1 MSQTNRGN
9 LTGCVVAMTL
19 LAGMFLVF
27 CVGIAL
33 LVVGFPSVEGLHG
46 PGVAVLTIREELLDE
61 SGVIEDIEYLADH
74 PGTEALV
81 LRVDS
86 PGGVITV
93 AEEVYEALV
102 RVRERGIPIV
112 ASLGSTAASG
122 AYFVCLASDRIFAN
136 DTSLTGS
143 IGVIVEYTSPH
154 QLFDAI
160 GVQFDTIASGTFKTI
175 GSWGEAMSPEQRAH
189 LQELVN
195 KFNDMFVELVA
206 TERGLDVDKVR
217 SLADGRLFT
226 GRDAVEAGLVD
237 EIGDLHAAI
246 QYAAKQAGIEGEPR
260 IITPAEP
267 SPSLFDLIDR
277 VGDSGWAKLQERLR
291 APRIRVR

>member
-9 LTGCVVAMTL
+9 WTGCIVAVVL

-27 CVGIAL
+27 CVAIAL
-33 LVVGFPSVEGLHG
+33 LIVGLPTVEGLHG
-46 PGVAVLTIREELLDE
+46 PGVAVLEIREELLDE
-61 SGVIEDIEYLADH
+61 RGVIEDIEYLAEH
-74 PGTEALV
+74 PGAKALV

-93 AEEVYEALV
+93 AEEVYKALV
-102 RVRERGIPIV
+102 RVREQGMPII
-112 ASLGSTAASG
+112 ASQGSTAASG
-122 AYFVCLASDRIFAN
+122 AYFVCLAADKIYAN

-160 GVQFDTIASGTFKTI
+160 GVEFDTIASGTFKTI

-189 LQELVN
+189 LQALVN

-206 TERGLDVDKVR
+206 AERNMEIDKVR
-217 SLADGRLFT
+217 ALADGRLFT
-226 GRDAVEAGLVD
+226 GRDALEAGLVD

-246 QYAAKQAGIEGEPR
+246 LFAAQQAGIEGEPR
-260 IITPAEP
+260 IITPIEP
-267 SPSLFDLIDR
+267 TPSLFDLIDS
-277 VGDSGWAKLQERLR
+277 VGSGGWAKLQEKVGL
-291 APRIRVR
+291 PRIRVR